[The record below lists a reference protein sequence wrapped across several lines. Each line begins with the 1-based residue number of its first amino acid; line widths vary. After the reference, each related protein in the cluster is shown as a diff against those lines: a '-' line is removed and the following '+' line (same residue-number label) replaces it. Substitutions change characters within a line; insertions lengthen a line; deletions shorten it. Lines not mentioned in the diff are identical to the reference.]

1 MPATTRRHLASRRS
15 IHPYP
20 RPLHYLWRPVDQH
33 DVALDIL
40 VRDQRNG
47 AAAKRFLKHMLPG
60 LQDKPRRL
68 ITDEVAR
75 LRRRSTSKPA
85 RCPASH
91 KQVFEQ
97 SRRKLA
103 STHPTRRPADVE
115 VQIGQSGTAV
125 PLGARDNLR
134 TFEATAP
141 SPAGSR
147 LSMRSRRGVPD
158 LAAGDLCPPSGVIP
172 RQCRR
177 FVRTRLCVA

>member
-1 MPATTRRHLASRRS
+1 MASRRS
-15 IHPYP
+15 IHPHP
-20 RPLHYLWRPVDQH
+20 RPLHYLWRAVDQH
-33 DVALDIL
+33 GVVLDIL

-47 AAAKRFLKHMLPG
+47 AAKRFLEHMLRG
-60 LQDKPRRL
+60 LQYKPRRL
-68 ITDEVAR
+68 ITNEVAQ

-85 RCPASH
+85 RCPVSH
-91 KQVFEQ
+91 KQVLEQ
-97 SRRKLA
+97 SCRKLA
-103 STHPTRRPADVE
+103 STYPTRRPADVE

-147 LSMRSRRGVPD
+147 LSMRACRGVPG
-158 LAAGDLCPPSGVIP
+158 LAAEDLCPPSGVVP